1 MFQNKIFFIA
11 TYSYLAIPQYKAIT
25 PFLKSYHNILLN
37 VKDPLS
43 ITFDMNHITQDIIT
57 RYFDEYI
64 ELKDVSFN
72 IKGIRAKIQ
81 NYKNYQKKILAKLE
95 LIKPK
100 AIISCSDMTLSDR
113 IISSWCLNNNVPFII
128 IQPAVLGGEHSFGE
142 KSLGRYSLKHQAK
155 RVILKRFIGV
165 PLLRRQHLFGNESQR
180 THLLFWSEYFVR
192 NPDRKKTTFVG
203 NPAYDELFKKFQ
215 NNNSRTLKNNIL
227 ICTQDIEQYYGQEK
241 VEQIIDMYKKAIT
254 SNPELGFY
262 IKVHPRE
269 SIQKYKNIFNEN
281 DFPNIKIVKDHN
293 LHDLFEICDIQI
305 SFASTTSI
313 EAVIFGLPIIIINP
327 DNSFKLVDHFRGE
340 IDIRVTNVN
349 SMPKAIATALSN
361 DYWEI
366 FLRRREKFIQKMFHS
381 ADGRSGERA
390 AIKIRE
396 LISQDGID
404 E

>member
-1 MFQNKIFFIA
+1 MFQEKIIFIA
-11 TYSYLAIPQYKAIT
+11 TYSYLAIPQYKVLT
-25 PFLKSYHNILLN
+25 PFLKYYHNILFN

-43 ITFDMNHITQDIIT
+43 STFDMNHITQDIIT

-64 ELKDVSFN
+64 ELNDVSFD

-81 NYKNYQKKILAKLE
+81 NYKNYQEKILAKLK

-100 AIISCSDMTLSDR
+100 VIVSCSDMTLSDR

-128 IQPAVLGGEHSFGE
+128 IQPAILGGEHSFGK
-142 KSLGRYSLKHQAK
+142 KSLGRYSLKHQVK

-165 PLLRRQHLFGNESQR
+165 PLLRRQHLFGNESQQ
-180 THLLFWSEYFVR
+180 THLFLWSEYFAK
-192 NPDRKKTTFVG
+192 NPDRKNTTFVG
-203 NPAYDELFKKFQ
+203 NPAYDELFNKFRKKK
-215 NNNSRTLKNNIL
+215 SRTLKNKIL
-227 ICTQDIEQYYGQEK
+227 ICTQNIEQYYAPEK
-241 VEQIIDMYKKAIT
+241 VEQVTQMYKKAIT

-281 DFPNIKIVKDHN
+281 DFPNIKIVKNHN

-349 SMPKAIATALSN
+349 NMPKAITTALSN
-361 DYWEI
+361 DYWEK
-366 FLRRREKFIQKMFHS
+366 FLKKREKFIQKMFHS

-390 AIKIRE
+390 TVKVRE
-396 LISQDGID
+396 LLS
-404 E
+404 